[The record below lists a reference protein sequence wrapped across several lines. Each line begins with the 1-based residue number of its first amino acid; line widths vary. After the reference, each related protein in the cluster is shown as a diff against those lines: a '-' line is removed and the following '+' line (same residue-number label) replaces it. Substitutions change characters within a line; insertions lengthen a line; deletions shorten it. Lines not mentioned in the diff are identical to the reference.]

1 MQGSRNIDILMHI
14 RDYCAE
20 INHTMDT
27 FGRDYDIF
35 VSNSIY
41 QNAVALCVLQIG
53 ELTTHFTDEFKSA
66 YNKVPWNQIKAVQEN
81 KVYNVPVGFVGFEQ
95 TCSASALFIYSQANQ
110 IYPDLFDFDLVT
122 LTQECL
128 QKYFD
133 YTLTDDAAQNLL
145 DGYFKDG
152 SLMME

>member
-66 YNKVPWNQIKAVQEN
+66 YNKVPWNQIKALR
-81 KVYNVPVGFVGFEQ
+81 NVVAHNYGKIDKE
-95 TCSASALFIYSQANQ
+95 TLWDCSQIITEHQALE
-110 IYPDLFDFDLVT
+110 
-122 LTQECL
+122 QECNES
-128 QKYFD
+128 Q
-133 YTLTDDAAQNLL
+133 TMNL
-145 DGYFKDG
+145 
-152 SLMME
+152 S

>member
-53 ELTTHFTDEFKSA
+53 ELTTHFTDELRVHITSTLESDKS
-66 YNKVPWNQIKAVQEN
+66 IK
-81 KVYNVPVGFVGFEQ
+81 KCG
-95 TCSASALFIYSQANQ
+95 
-110 IYPDLFDFDLVT
+110 
-122 LTQECL
+122 
-128 QKYFD
+128 
-133 YTLTDDAAQNLL
+133 
-145 DGYFKDG
+145 G
-152 SLMME
+152 S

>member
-53 ELTTHFTDEFKSA
+53 ELTTHFTDEFLIVFPFWEIVHSEPSKL
-66 YNKVPWNQIKAVQEN
+66 I
-81 KVYNVPVGFVGFEQ
+81 FV
-95 TCSASALFIYSQANQ
+95 SLRASIS
-110 IYPDLFDFDLVT
+110 
-122 LTQECL
+122 
-128 QKYFD
+128 K
-133 YTLTDDAAQNLL
+133 
-145 DGYFKDG
+145 FKRK
-152 SLMME
+152 

>member
-1 MQGSRNIDILMHI
+1 METVYKALKIDFICNRFESNRPSVEAVL
-14 RDYCAE
+14 E
-20 INHTMDT
+20 INP
-27 FGRDYDIF
+27 DII
-35 VSNSIY
+35 SIGGIY
-41 QNAVALCVLQIG
+41 QKKRLN
-53 ELTTHFTDEFKSA
+53 ELYSTE
-66 YNKVPWNQIKAVQEN
+66 PWNQIKAVQEN

>member
-66 YNKVPWNQIKAVQEN
+66 YNKVPWNQIKALR
-81 KVYNVPVGFVGFEQ
+81 NVVAHNYGKIDKE
-95 TCSASALFIYSQANQ
+95 
-110 IYPDLFDFDLVT
+110 T
-122 LTQECL
+122 LWE
-128 QKYFD
+128 
-133 YTLTDDAAQNLL
+133 TL
-145 DGYFKDG
+145 
-152 SLMME
+152 